1 MKKIFIAGHKGMV
14 GSAIFRKL
22 KNKSNKIVIADRK
35 KINLL
40 DQKSVL
46 SFFKKNKFDEVYLC
60 AAKVGGIH
68 ANNTYVADFIYQNLE
83 IQNNLIHSSYLTKVK
98 KLMFL
103 GSSCVYPKKSKIPIR
118 EEYLLTSELENTNE
132 MYAIAKLAGLKMCK
146 AYNSQFKTDFRAVM
160 PTNLYGQNDNYD
172 SLNSHVLAALIKK
185 IVLAKKQNKKSF
197 IVWGTGKP
205 KREFLHV
212 DDLGD
217 AVLFSLE
224 NWDPNSENAPSD
236 KYGNKLSLLNVG
248 SGIEISIKDLAN
260 KISELLKY
268 KGNILWDKSKPDG
281 TPRKK
286 LNCLK
291 INQLGWSAKIPL
303 DEGILETAK
312 GLAQI
317 Y

>member
-22 KNKSNKIVIADRK
+22 KNNSKIVIADK
-35 KINLL
+35 KKLNLL

-46 SFFKKNKFDEVYLC
+46 SFFKRNKFDEVYLC

-83 IQNNLIHSSYLTKVK
+83 IQNNLIHSAYLTNVK

-103 GSSCVYPKKSKIPIR
+103 GSSCVYPKKPRIPIK

-132 MYAIAKLAGLKMCK
+132 MYAIAKIAGLKMCK
-146 AYNSQFKTDFRAVM
+146 AYNAQFKTDFRAVM

-185 IVLAKKQNKKSF
+185 IVLAKKQNKNSF

-212 DDLGD
+212 DDL
-217 AVLFSLE
+217 AEATVKIMNLSK
-224 NWDPNSENAPSD
+224 S
-236 KYGNKLSLLNVG
+236 KYNKVAGEKFPFINVG
-248 SGIEISIKDLAN
+248 SGSDISIKDLAKLIS
-260 KISELLKY
+260 KIIGY
-268 KGNILWDKSKPDG
+268 KGKMIFDTSKPDG
-281 TPRKK
+281 TFRKLMDNTK
-286 LNCLK
+286 LRK
-291 INQLGWSAKIPL
+291 IKWKPKISL
-303 DEGILETAK
+303 NSGIKKTIEDFKST
-312 GLAQI
+312 I
-317 Y
+317 

>member
-22 KNKSNKIVIADRK
+22 KNNSNKIVIADK
-35 KINLL
+35 KKLNLL

-46 SFFKKNKFDEVYLC
+46 SFFKRNKFDEVYLC

-83 IQNNLIHSSYLTKVK
+83 IQNNLIHSAYLSKVK

-103 GSSCVYPKKSKIPIR
+103 GSSCVYPKKPKIPIK

-132 MYAIAKLAGLKMCK
+132 MYAIAKIAGLKMCK
-146 AYNSQFKTDFRAVM
+146 AYNTQFKTDFRAVM

-185 IVLAKKQNKKSF
+185 IVLAKKQNKNSF

-212 DDLGD
+212 DDLAD
-217 AVLFSLE
+217 ATVKIMNLSK
-224 NWDPNSENAPSD
+224 S
-236 KYGNKLSLLNVG
+236 KYNKVAGEKFPFINVG
-248 SGIEISIKDLAN
+248 SGSDISIKDLAKLIS
-260 KISELLKY
+260 KIIGY
-268 KGNILWDKSKPDG
+268 KGKMIFDKSKPDG
-281 TPRKK
+281 TFRKLMDNTK
-286 LNCLK
+286 LRK
-291 INQLGWSAKIPL
+291 IKWKPKISL
-303 DEGILETAK
+303 NSGIKKTIEDFKST
-312 GLAQI
+312 I
-317 Y
+317 

>member
-22 KNKSNKIVIADRK
+22 KNNPNKIVIADK
-35 KINLL
+35 KKLNLL
-40 DQKSVL
+40 NQKSVL
-46 SFFKKNKFDEVYLC
+46 SFFKRNKFDEVYLC

-83 IQNNLIHSSYLTKVK
+83 IQNNLIHSAYLTRVK

-103 GSSCVYPKKSKIPIR
+103 GSSCVYPKKPKIPIK

-132 MYAIAKLAGLKMCK
+132 MYAIAKISGLKMCK

-185 IVLAKKQNKKSF
+185 IVLAKKQNKQSF

-212 DDLGD
+212 DDLAD
-217 AVLFSLE
+217 ATVKIMNLSKK
-224 NWDPNSENAPSD
+224 
-236 KYGNKLSLLNVG
+236 KYNKVAGEKFPFINVG
-248 SGIEISIKDLAN
+248 SGLDISIKDLAEL
-260 KISELLKY
+260 ISRTVGFRGKM
-268 KGNILWDKSKPDG
+268 IFDKSKPDG
-281 TPRKK
+281 TYRKLMDNTK
-286 LNCLK
+286 LRK
-291 INQLGWSAKIPL
+291 IKWKPKISL
-303 DEGILETAK
+303 NSGIEKTIEDFK
-312 GLAQI
+312 STI
-317 Y
+317 

>member
-22 KNKSNKIVIADRK
+22 KNISNNIVIADK
-35 KINLL
+35 KKLNLL
-40 DQKSVL
+40 NQKSVL
-46 SFFKKNKFDEVYLC
+46 SFFKRNKFDEVYIC

-83 IQNNLIHSSYLTKVK
+83 IQNNLIHSAYLTRVK

-103 GSSCVYPKKSKIPIR
+103 GSSCVYPKKPRIPIK

-132 MYAIAKLAGLKMCK
+132 MYAIAKIAGLKMCK

-185 IVLAKKQNKKSF
+185 IVLAKKQNKQSF

-212 DDLGD
+212 DDLADATVKIMNLSKKKYNKVAGD
-217 AVLFSLE
+217 KF
-224 NWDPNSENAPSD
+224 PFI
-236 KYGNKLSLLNVG
+236 NVG
-248 SGIEISIKDLAN
+248 SGLDISIKDLAEL
-260 KISELLKY
+260 ISRTVGFRGKM
-268 KGNILWDKSKPDG
+268 IFDKSKPDG
-281 TPRKK
+281 TYRKLMDNTK
-286 LNCLK
+286 LRK
-291 INQLGWSAKIPL
+291 IKWKPKISL
-303 DEGILETAK
+303 NSGIKKTIEDFKAT
-312 GLAQI
+312 I
-317 Y
+317 

>member
-22 KNKSNKIVIADRK
+22 KKISNKIVIADK
-35 KINLL
+35 KKLNLL
-40 DQKSVL
+40 NQKSVL
-46 SFFKKNKFDEVYLC
+46 SFFKRNKFDEVYIC

-83 IQNNLIHSSYLTKVK
+83 IQNNLIHSAYLTRVK

-103 GSSCVYPKKSKIPIR
+103 GSSCVYPKKPRIPIK

-132 MYAIAKLAGLKMCK
+132 MYAIAKIAGLKMCK

-185 IVLAKKQNKKSF
+185 IVLAKKQNKQSF

-212 DDLGD
+212 DDLAD
-217 AVLFSLE
+217 ATVKIMNLSKK
-224 NWDPNSENAPSD
+224 
-236 KYGNKLSLLNVG
+236 KYNKVAGEKFPFINVG
-248 SGIEISIKDLAN
+248 SGLDISIKDLAEL
-260 KISELLKY
+260 ISRIVGFRGKM
-268 KGNILWDKSKPDG
+268 IFDKSKPDG
-281 TPRKK
+281 TYRKLMDNTK
-286 LNCLK
+286 LRK
-291 INQLGWSAKIPL
+291 IKWKPKISL
-303 DEGILETAK
+303 NSGIKKTIEDFKAT
-312 GLAQI
+312 I
-317 Y
+317 

>member
-1 MKKIFIAGHKGMV
+1 MRKIFIAGHNGMV

-40 DQKSVL
+40 DQKSVF

-83 IQNNLIHSSYLTKVK
+83 IQNNFIHSAYLTKVK

-103 GSSCVYPKKSKIPIR
+103 GSSCVYPKKPKIPIK
-118 EEYLLTSELENTNE
+118 EDYLLTSELENTNE
-132 MYAIAKLAGLKMCK
+132 MYAIAKIAGLKMCK
-146 AYNSQFKTDFRAVM
+146 AYNAQFKTDFRAVM

-212 DDLGD
+212 DDLAD
-217 AVLFSLE
+217 ATVKIMNLSK
-224 NWDPNSENAPSD
+224 S
-236 KYGNKLSLLNVG
+236 KYNKVAGEKFPFINVG
-248 SGIEISIKDLAN
+248 SGSDISIKDLAK
-260 KISELLKY
+260 KISKIVGF
-268 KGNILWDKSKPDG
+268 KGKMIFDKSKPDG
-281 TPRKK
+281 TFRKLMDNTK
-286 LNCLK
+286 LRNIKWKPK
-291 INQLGWSAKIPL
+291 ISLNS
-303 DEGILETAK
+303 GIKKTIEDFKST
-312 GLAQI
+312 I
-317 Y
+317 

>member
-22 KNKSNKIVIADRK
+22 KNKSNKIVIADK
-35 KINLL
+35 KKLNLL
-40 DQKSVL
+40 NQKSVL
-46 SFFKKNKFDEVYLC
+46 SFFKKNKFNEVYLC

-68 ANNTYVADFIYQNLE
+68 ANNTYLADFIYQNLE
-83 IQNNLIHSSYLTKVK
+83 IQSNLIHSAYLTKVK

-103 GSSCVYPKKSKIPIR
+103 GSSCVYPKKPKIPIK

-132 MYAIAKLAGLKMCK
+132 MYAIAKIAGLKMCK
-146 AYNSQFKTDFRAVM
+146 AYNTQFKTDFRAIM

-212 DDLGD
+212 DDLSD
-217 AVLFSLE
+217 ALYFLANNPIEETIIKHLDKDINLEKTDKLLKIILFSAVFELIFKHNTPKNVVISEYVKASEFFLE
-224 NWDPNSENAPSD
+224 KSQISYLNAILD
-236 KYGNKLSLLNVG
+236 KLSKL
-248 SGIEISIKDLAN
+248 I
-260 KISELLKY
+260 
-268 KGNILWDKSKPDG
+268 
-281 TPRKK
+281 RK
-286 LNCLK
+286 
-291 INQLGWSAKIPL
+291 
-303 DEGILETAK
+303 E
-312 GLAQI
+312 
-317 Y
+317 

>member
-22 KNKSNKIVIADRK
+22 KNNSNKIIVADK
-35 KINLL
+35 KKLNLL
-40 DQKSVL
+40 NQKSVF

-60 AAKVGGIH
+60 AAKVGGIY

-83 IQNNLIHSSYLTKVK
+83 IQNNFIHSAYLTKVK

-103 GSSCVYPKKSKIPIR
+103 GSSCVYPKNPKIPIK

-132 MYAIAKLAGLKMCK
+132 MYAIAKIAGLKMCK

-160 PTNLYGQNDNYD
+160 PSNLYGQNDNYD

-185 IVLAKKQNKKSF
+185 IFLAKKQNKKSF

-212 DDLGD
+212 DDLAD
-217 AVLFSLE
+217 ATVKIMNLSK
-224 NWDPNSENAPSD
+224 S
-236 KYGNKLSLLNVG
+236 KYNKIAGEKFPFINVG
-248 SGIEISIKDLAN
+248 GGSDISIKDLAKLISRIVGFKG
-260 KISELLKY
+260 KIIF
-268 KGNILWDKSKPDG
+268 NKSKPDG
-281 TPRKK
+281 TFRKLMDNAK
-286 LNCLK
+286 LRK
-291 INQLGWSAKIPL
+291 IKWKPKISL
-303 DEGILETAK
+303 NAGIKKTIEDFKTK
-312 GLAQI
+312 I
-317 Y
+317 

>member
-22 KNKSNKIVIADRK
+22 KNNSNKIVIADK
-35 KINLL
+35 KKLNLL

-46 SFFKKNKFDEVYLC
+46 SFFKRNKFDEVYLC

-83 IQNNLIHSSYLTKVK
+83 IQNNLIHSAYLSKVK

-103 GSSCVYPKKSKIPIR
+103 GSSCVYPKKPKIPIK

-132 MYAIAKLAGLKMCK
+132 MYAIAKIAGLKMCK
-146 AYNSQFKTDFRAVM
+146 AYNAQFKTDFRAVM

-172 SLNSHVLAALIKK
+172 DLNSHVLAALIKK
-185 IVLAKKQNKKSF
+185 IVLAKKQNKNSF

-212 DDLGD
+212 DDLAD
-217 AVLFSLE
+217 ATVKIMNLSK
-224 NWDPNSENAPSD
+224 S
-236 KYGNKLSLLNVG
+236 KYNKVAGEKFPFINVG
-248 SGIEISIKDLAN
+248 SGSDISIKDLAKLIS
-260 KISELLKY
+260 KIVGF
-268 KGNILWDKSKPDG
+268 KGKMIFDKSKPDG
-281 TPRKK
+281 TFRKLMDNTK
-286 LNCLK
+286 LRK
-291 INQLGWSAKIPL
+291 IKWKPKISL
-303 DEGILETAK
+303 NSGIKKTIEDFKST
-312 GLAQI
+312 I
-317 Y
+317 

>member
-22 KNKSNKIVIADRK
+22 KNNSNKIVIVDK
-35 KINLL
+35 KKLNLL
-40 DQKSVL
+40 NQKSVL

-83 IQNNLIHSSYLTKVK
+83 IQNNLIHSAYLTKVK

-103 GSSCVYPKKSKIPIR
+103 GSSCVYPKKPKIPIK
-118 EEYLLTSELENTNE
+118 EDYLLTSGLENTNE
-132 MYAIAKLAGLKMCK
+132 MYAIAKIAGLKMCK
-146 AYNSQFKTDFRAVM
+146 AYNAQFKTDFRAVM

-212 DDLGD
+212 DDLAD
-217 AVLFSLE
+217 ATVKIMNLSK
-224 NWDPNSENAPSD
+224 S
-236 KYGNKLSLLNVG
+236 KYNKVAGEKFPFINVG
-248 SGIEISIKDLAN
+248 SGSDISIKDLAELIS
-260 KISELLKY
+260 KIVGF
-268 KGNILWDKSKPDG
+268 KGKMIFDKSKPDG
-281 TPRKK
+281 TFRKLMDNTK
-286 LNCLK
+286 LRK
-291 INQLGWSAKIPL
+291 IKWKPKISL
-303 DEGILETAK
+303 TSGIKKTIKDFKAT
-312 GLAQI
+312 I
-317 Y
+317 

>member
-22 KNKSNKIVIADRK
+22 QNKPNRIVVADK
-35 KINLL
+35 KKLNLL

-46 SFFKKNKFDEVYLC
+46 SFFKRNKFDEVYLC

-68 ANNTYVADFIYQNLE
+68 ANTTYVADFIYQNLE
-83 IQNNLIHSSYLTKVK
+83 IQNNLIHSAYLTKVK

-103 GSSCVYPKKSKIPIR
+103 GSSCVYPKKPKIPIK

-132 MYAIAKLAGLKMCK
+132 MYAVAKIAGLKLCK

-185 IVLAKKQNKKSF
+185 IVLAKKQNKKSY

-212 DDLGD
+212 DDLAD
-217 AVLFSLE
+217 ATVKIMNLSK
-224 NWDPNSENAPSD
+224 S
-236 KYGNKLSLLNVG
+236 KYNKVAGEKFPFINVG
-248 SGIEISIKDLAN
+248 SGSDVSIKDLAKLIS
-260 KISELLKY
+260 KIVGY
-268 KGNILWDKSKPDG
+268 KGKMIFDKSKPDG
-281 TPRKK
+281 TFRKLMDNTK
-286 LNCLK
+286 LRK
-291 INQLGWSAKIPL
+291 INWKPKISL
-303 DEGILETAK
+303 NFGIKKTIEDFKST
-312 GLAQI
+312 I
-317 Y
+317 

>member
-22 KNKSNKIVIADRK
+22 KNISNNIVIADK
-35 KINLL
+35 KKLNLL
-40 DQKSVL
+40 NQKSVL
-46 SFFKKNKFDEVYLC
+46 SFFKRNKFNEVYLC

-68 ANNTYVADFIYQNLE
+68 ANNTYLADFIYQNLE
-83 IQNNLIHSSYLTKVK
+83 IQSNLIHSAYLTKVK

-103 GSSCVYPKKSKIPIR
+103 GSSCVYPKKPRIPIK

-132 MYAIAKLAGLKMCK
+132 MYAIAKIAGLKICK
-146 AYNSQFKTDFRAVM
+146 AYNTQFKTDFRAVM

-212 DDLGD
+212 DDLAD
-217 AVLFSLE
+217 ATVKIMNLSKT
-224 NWDPNSENAPSD
+224 
-236 KYGNKLSLLNVG
+236 KYNKVAGEKFPFINVG
-248 SGIEISIKDLAN
+248 SGSDISIKDLAKLIS
-260 KISELLKY
+260 KIVGF
-268 KGNILWDKSKPDG
+268 KGKMIFDKSKLDG
-281 TPRKK
+281 TFRKLMDNTK
-286 LNCLK
+286 LRK
-291 INQLGWSAKIPL
+291 IKWKPKISL
-303 DEGILETAK
+303 NSGIKKTIEDFKAT
-312 GLAQI
+312 I
-317 Y
+317 